1 MRKDYDFAGKNLP
14 DDRDDD
20 IEGVFKDYE
29 SVDVTFLTTLV

>member
-1 MRKDYDFAGKNLP
+1 MRKDYDFAGKNIQ

-29 SVDVTFLTTLV
+29 SVDVHLIKT